1 MFEAGTGVAN
11 QTWIQ
16 ILALCDL
23 SKASELI
30 SWSLTFLIYNMW
42 IIIAEDN
49 YEY

>member
-11 QTWIQ
+11 QTWVQ

-23 SKASELI
+23 SKAGDLI
-30 SWSLTFLIYNMW
+30 SWSLTLLIYNVW
-42 IIIAEDN
+42 TIIAEDD